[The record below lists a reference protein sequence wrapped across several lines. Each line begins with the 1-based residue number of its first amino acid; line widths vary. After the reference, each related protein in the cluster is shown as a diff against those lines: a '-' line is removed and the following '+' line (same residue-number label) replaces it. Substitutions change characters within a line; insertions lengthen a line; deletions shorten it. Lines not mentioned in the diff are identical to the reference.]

1 MTTPG
6 HESPPHNSARSTG
19 PQSIAATHIDSLTQN
34 IIGMGASPVAG
45 WLLLV
50 PVCFVVVYAVLG
62 WPSGGFEGQAGW
74 FTLFLLFLTAAALG
88 AVRHLTRPGGAER
101 RKNGAGNGR
110 KNAAGTGNGRKSG
123 RRNGN
128 GRRNGAGNGPVRSP
142 GPRLL
147 WVPLAS
153 LLFSLL
159 SWVSF
164 EALADN
170 SQVAVNIEIVGA
182 QPLDGVQRRTL
193 TLIVAA
199 PAAEDRRDRL
209 RLALTISEEN
219 PAKPACVH
227 RATATITA
235 RTASVT
241 PRMESVPA
249 RSERDFTLGTRG
261 TPVEFTLD
269 VTSDSRCP
277 MRLEKALG
285 TLHNG

>member
-6 HESPPHNSARSTG
+6 HESPAGNSAQSTG
-19 PQSIAATHIDSLTQN
+19 SQGVAATHIGTLTQN
-34 IIGMGASPVAG
+34 IISMGTSPVAG

-50 PVCFVVVYAVLG
+50 PVCFVVVCAVLD
-62 WPSGGFEGQAGW
+62 WPPAGFEGQAGW

-88 AVRHLTRPGGAER
+88 AVRHLTRPGAAAR
-101 RKNGAGNGR
+101 RKNRAGNEPS
-110 KNAAGTGNGRKSG
+110 KEHA
-123 RRNGN
+123 
-128 GRRNGAGNGPVRSP
+128 
-142 GPRLL
+142 PRLL

-227 RATATITA
+227 RARATITA

-249 RSERDFTLGTRG
+249 RSERDFALGTRG

>member
-6 HESPPHNSARSTG
+6 HGTQHNSAKSRGS
-19 PQSIAATHIDSLTQN
+19 QSIAATTITSLTQS
-34 IIGMGASPVAG
+34 ILSVGASTVAG
-45 WLLLV
+45 WLLLG
-50 PVCFVVVYAVLG
+50 PVGFVAVYAVLS

-74 FTLFLLFLTAAALG
+74 FTMFLLFLTAAGLCT
-88 AVRHLTRPGGAER
+88 VRHLTRSSGANQQAQQEEHR
-101 RKNGAGNGR
+101 
-110 KNAAGTGNGRKSG
+110 
-123 RRNGN
+123 
-128 GRRNGAGNGPVRSP
+128 
-142 GPRLL
+142 PRLL

-164 EALADN
+164 EAMADN
-170 SQVAVNIEIVGA
+170 SQISVNVEILGT
-182 QPLDGVQRRTL
+182 QPLDGVRTRTL
-193 TLIVAA
+193 TLVVAA
-199 PAAEDRRDRL
+199 PAAENRRDRL
-209 RLALTISEEN
+209 RLALTISEDN

-227 RATATITA
+227 RARATITA
-235 RTASVT
+235 KTASVT
-241 PRMESVPA
+241 PRKEDVPA
-249 RSERDFTLGTRG
+249 RSERDFKLGTQG

>member
-6 HESPPHNSARSTG
+6 HGSPSRDSAQSTG

-34 IIGMGASPVAG
+34 IISMGASPVAG

-88 AVRHLTRPGGAER
+88 AVRHLTRPGGTER
-101 RKNGAGNGR
+101 
-110 KNAAGTGNGRKSG
+110 
-123 RRNGN
+123 
-128 GRRNGAGNGPVRSP
+128 RRNGAGNGRRKGNADGLRNGDGQRNRAGNGP
-142 GPRLL
+142 GKRPGRRLL

-164 EALADN
+164 EALAGN
-170 SQVAVNIEIVGA
+170 SQVPVNIEIVGT